1 MKVYIPKLGDVL
13 ELDAPWTFTVHS
25 EYRNASLMELAGL
38 TMAYR
43 RYDSP
48 AIGTYT
54 FPAGTKLTVDR
65 IYIRHGGEDFNS
77 VTFRARDY
85 TTSISTGLKGKK
97 EKAVR
102 FWVKLDDVNQ
112 MNIVKE

>member
-1 MKVYIPKLGDVL
+1 MVTPS
-13 ELDAPWTFTVHS
+13 T
-25 EYRNASLMELAGL
+25 
-38 TMAYR
+38 
-43 RYDSP
+43 
-48 AIGTYT
+48 
-54 FPAGTKLTVDR
+54 
-65 IYIRHGGEDFNS
+65 GGAFNS